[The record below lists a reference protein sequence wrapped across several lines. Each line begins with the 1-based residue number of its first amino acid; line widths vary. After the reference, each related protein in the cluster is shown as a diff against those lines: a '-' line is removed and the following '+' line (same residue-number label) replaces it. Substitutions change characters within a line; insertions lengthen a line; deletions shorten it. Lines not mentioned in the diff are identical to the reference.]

1 MANAQQPSLERGQ
14 HGMGRLHPNYQ
25 GAQQLGQQ
33 GNFQGPQTLQSLR
46 NLGVMQGGN
55 PLEGGPQQAG
65 FTGQATASQ
74 LAQFQRSSS
83 QQSLLQMASA
93 NQLSSYQAQVCSYNA
108 MPCRV
113 LCAEGDLLLF
123 LFLI

>member
-1 MANAQQPSLERGQ
+1 MQVANAQQPSLERGQ
-14 HGMGRLHPNYQ
+14 QGIGRLHPNYQ

-33 GNFQGPQTLQSLR
+33 GNFQGPQSLQSLR

-83 QQSLLQMASA
+83 QQSMLQMASA
-93 NQLSSYQAQVCSYNA
+93 NQLSSYQAQVCLYYS
-108 MPCRV
+108 MP
-113 LCAEGDLLLF
+113 
-123 LFLI
+123 

>member
-1 MANAQQPSLERGQ
+1 MQVANAQQPTLERGQ
-14 HGMGRLHPNYQ
+14 QGIGRLHPNYQ

-33 GNFQGPQTLQSLR
+33 GNFQSLR
-46 NLGVMQGGN
+46 NLGVIQGGN

-93 NQLSSYQAQVCSYNA
+93 NQLSAYQAQVCSYNS
-108 MPCRV
+108 MP
-113 LCAEGDLLLF
+113 
-123 LFLI
+123 